1 MRQTA
6 NDRAWQCHPL
16 LITGERAET
25 LALARSVQE
34 EDILISREMKPSS
47 GMINPRKRRT

>member
-16 LITGERAET
+16 LVTGERSET
-25 LALARSVQE
+25 LALARSVQDE
-34 EDILISREMKPSS
+34 ELLISREMKPSS
-47 GMINPRKRRT
+47 GMANPRKRRT